1 MMNIKKVLLIVDD
14 EPSICLILEHYFK
27 ADYQVIMKSNGL
39 EAMQW
44 LEEGNNPDAIVADYE
59 MPEMDGPDFIKQIRA
74 SSRHRDVGMIILSG
88 KDSTSSK
95 IKCLKLGADDY
106 LVKPFN
112 PEELSLRIQNILNR
126 IRV

>member
-1 MMNIKKVLLIVDD
+1 MKKTLLIVDD
-14 EPSICLILEHYFK
+14 EPSICLILEHYFGDEYHVVVK
-27 ADYQVIMKSNGL
+27 ANGV
-39 EAMQW
+39 EAMHW
-44 LEEGNNPDAIVADYE
+44 LEQDNAPDAIVADYE
-59 MPEMDGPDFIKQIRA
+59 MPIMDGPEFIRQIRA
-74 SSRHRDVGMIILSG
+74 SSRHRDVGMIVLSG

-112 PEELSLRIQNILNR
+112 PEELELRIRNILNR